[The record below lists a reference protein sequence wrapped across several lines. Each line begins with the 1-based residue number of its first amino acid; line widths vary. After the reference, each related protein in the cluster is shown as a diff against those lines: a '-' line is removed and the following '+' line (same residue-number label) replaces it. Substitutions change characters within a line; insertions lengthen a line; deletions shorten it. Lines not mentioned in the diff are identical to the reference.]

1 MGIQETLRGRGSRIW
16 TPVLGVMTVAVM
28 AACGGG
34 GDSGSNGGSNGGGS
48 QPAATVQGTA
58 ASGAFMGG
66 AQVTMFDADGKT
78 VGIRVADANG
88 RYSFDVSGFRA
99 PFALQATGTAGG
111 ETVTYVS
118 VLPTKPASGSTVTA
132 NVTPLTTA
140 LAALLAGG
148 NPADLTGASALN
160 SKVSSAGVQQATA
173 ALRAV
178 LANVATSA
186 GMNAGSFDPISTP
199 LTTEGQGADAVID
212 LVHVTLTANGVKLAS
227 RGAQLTGGSI
237 PEAVLDANALTKPP
251 AALPTP
257 TASTNA
263 RTFEAIRANLQACF
277 AAAPSARAS
286 ATALLTACAPAFASD
301 YLNNSYSAAVDFS
314 ALFSSTDMNGA
325 VFRAP
330 IVLFNGKADSG
341 EATAFVRFPFVRA
354 DGSTSQFT
362 RRVTNRA
369 GTWTMTGNQRQYEA
383 AVTRRISK
391 VIERNTGAGIASRY
405 ETSLRVLL
413 NPQTGLGIKAQ
424 LVRVTGPGLPSAGVV
439 LARSRVCG
447 SSANLVIQNLNGSLT
462 YAANDPVAPNAV
474 ISSSGQSSSTVVL
487 AATPLKA
494 GDALTWSSLS
504 SGANTYAS
512 APLSDN
518 DITAIP
524 TFASYTFDVW
534 YLNND
539 LSYKT
544 ALPATPDDSFTV
556 TSSGGV
562 LMPSVIARQT
572 WNEIAEGSLD
582 FVTTGGGKTGAQT
595 TVDVNWTQN
604 AEPVDR
610 ALAFGRQFAAAV
622 APAPAA
628 GDRTFIQTNVP
639 SYLQRSV
646 TVSTAKQGSSAFV
659 SCNGATF
666 PAFASAGDQ
675 RTVEI
680 RSTTGD
686 DTQKF
691 VRVVGTYR

>member
-78 VGIRVADANG
+78 VGTRLADANG

-99 PFALQATGTAGG
+99 PFALLATGTAGG

-118 VLPTKPASGSTVTA
+118 VLPTKPASGATVTA

-148 NPADLTGASALN
+148 NPVDLTSASALN

-178 LANVATSA
+178 LANVAASA

-212 LVHVTLTANGVKLAS
+212 LVHVTQTANGVKLAS

-237 PEAVLDANALTKPP
+237 PEAVLDASALTKPP

-277 AAAPSARAS
+277 AAAPAARAS

-325 VFRAP
+325 VFQAP
-330 IVLFNGKADSG
+330 VVLFNGKADSG

-391 VIERNTGAGIASRY
+391 VIERNPGAGIASRF

-447 SSANLVIQNLNGSLT
+447 SSANLVIQNLNGSLK
-462 YAANDPVAPNAV
+462 YAADDPVAANAV

-518 DITAIP
+518 DIAAIP
-524 TFASYTFDVW
+524 TFSSYTFDVW

-544 ALPATPDDSFTV
+544 ALPASPDDSFTV

-666 PAFASAGDQ
+666 PTFASAGDQ
-675 RTVEI
+675 RTVEL